1 MNKRWKGTVAA
12 LLCMGLLAGLCPAGA
27 AAETLPPEAQT
38 DAVQDT
44 ATDVVPDAEQTE
56 DDEKATYSRVPY
68 EDYLKEHADAARPD
82 GVILIDGTTYTGATA
97 SVETV
102 TLTDELTGES
112 KTGLRTGDDGEVTW
126 SFTVTT
132 PGLYALSVSYFNEA
146 GSGNDMERALY
157 LDGKIP
163 YTDAGNL
170 VFFRTWRDK
179 GDKQYTESGNEIRR
193 SQEEVHVWSDVSLRA
208 TTGYHDD
215 DLLFY
220 LSEGAHTITLRSVRE
235 SLTIS
240 GFTFRNSEEIP
251 SYADVLA
258 EWTAQGAKPAE
269 AQPLRIQGEEAT
281 LKSAPTLYAVENRSS
296 PLNDP
301 YDMER
306 ILLNCVGGTT
316 WKYQGAWIQWDVQ
329 VEQTGLYQLYIRTK
343 QNYSS
348 GVAYTKTL
356 TVNGE
361 IPYVE
366 AKDIPFRYSADWQ
379 VIAPTTANGEVCT
392 LYLEAGKTYTLRL
405 TNTLGD
411 LGNLLRKVET
421 SSQKLN
427 DLYRRVRM
435 VVGTTVDVNRD
446 YDLES
451 YVPDLMTVIQEQYD
465 AFTGYIAEMEKIA
478 GDAGEQTVTL
488 QQVQTQLKF
497 YLDNERNIP
506 SKISGLSDN
515 LSSLATWI
523 TTVTEQAVL
532 IDFMELV
539 PAGGEAPEADV
550 DLWGKILN
558 EIKAFLYSFVSD
570 YSLVESSVAGD
581 GSTVTLWL
589 NNAVGRDQA
598 NIVKQLA
605 ESSFTQDTGHQLMVQ
620 LVDMSILLRAVA
632 ANDGPD
638 VGIYESQA
646 TPINYGVRSALQD
659 LSVFPDF
666 EQVTERFSEGALVPF
681 SFNGE
686 VYALPETENFMMMFI
701 RTDIFDALGLKAPN
715 TWTELYEMIPVLNRN
730 YYEISLPTPVSVES
744 GSNSTDMNSVY
755 AALLLQAGGSV
766 YNEDGSRCVLN
777 ETVAVDTFITWSEM
791 YTKYMIP
798 KTTDS
803 ITYFRT
809 GTAPIVFNNLS
820 FYNQLAVGAPEIRGM
835 WEMYLIPG
843 TEDENGAIRR
853 DVAASMSGCVMYAN
867 AVDKE
872 ASWEFL
878 KWWTRAD
885 IQSGYATEIEALQ
898 GKSGRWMTANTEAM
912 ETIGWTTA
920 EFATIKEGLSW
931 AQGIPEVAG
940 GYYVGRSVDNAIKSV
955 INSGQIPRET
965 LLDYVDDI
973 NREIISKRTEFGLE

>member
-126 SFTVTT
+126 SFTVTA

-240 GFTFRNSEEIP
+240 GFTFRNSEEVP

-379 VIAPTTANGEVCT
+379 VIAPTTADGEVCT

-497 YLDNERNIP
+497 YLDNERKIP

-898 GKSGRWMTANTEAM
+898 VKSGRWMTANTEAM

>member
-1 MNKRWKGTVAA
+1 MNGQWKKITAA
-12 LLCMGLLAGLCPAGA
+12 LLSLGILAGTVPSFATAQNATESVQG
-27 AAETLPPEAQT
+27 EGKEA
-38 DAVQDT
+38 
-44 ATDVVPDAEQTE
+44 
-56 DDEKATYSRVPY
+56 ATYSRVPY
-68 EDYLKEHADAARPD
+68 EDYLKEHADAILPSD
-82 GVILIDGTTYTGATA
+82 SIVIEGVNYQSATA
-97 SVETV
+97 AVETV
-102 TLTDELTGES
+102 TLTDDLSGES
-112 KTGLRTGDDGEVTW
+112 KQGLRTGDDGMVTW
-126 SFTVTT
+126 SFSVATS
-132 PGLYALSVSYFNEA
+132 GLYALSVDYYNES

-157 LDGKIP
+157 LDGEIP

-179 GDKQYTESGNEIRR
+179 GDKQYTEGGNEIRR
-193 SQEEVHVWSDVSLRA
+193 SQEEIHVWSEVSLRA

-215 DLLFY
+215 ALLFY
-220 LSEGAHTITLRSVRE
+220 LEAGTHTLSLRSVRE
-235 SLTIS
+235 ALTIS
-240 GFTFRNSEEIP
+240 AFTFRNSEEIAT
-251 SYADVLA
+251 YAEVLA
-258 EWTAQGAKPAE
+258 CWTAMGAQPAK

-281 LKSAPTLYAVENRSS
+281 LKSAATLYAVENRSS

-301 YDMER
+301 YDMKH
-306 ILLNCVGGTT
+306 ILLNCIGGTT
-316 WKYQGAWIQWDVQ
+316 WKYQGAWIEWDVT
-329 VEQTGLYQLYIRTK
+329 VPETGLYQLYIRAK

-361 IPYVE
+361 IPYAE

-379 VIAPTTANGEVCT
+379 VISPTTADDEVCM
-392 LYLEAGKTYTLRL
+392 LYLEAGQTYTLRL
-405 TNTLGD
+405 TNTLGE
-411 LGNLLRKVET
+411 LGDLLRKVET

-465 AFTGYIAEMEKIA
+465 AFTGYIAEMETIA

-497 YLDNERNIP
+497 YLDNPKKIP

-550 DLWGKILN
+550 NFWGKILN
-558 EIKAFLYSFVSD
+558 EVKSFLHSFVSD
-570 YSLVESSVAGD
+570 YSLVESTATGT
-581 GSTVTLWL
+581 GSQVTLWL

-659 LSVFPDF
+659 LRAFQDF
-666 EQVTERFSEGALVPF
+666 DQVAQRFSEGALVPF

-701 RTDIFDALGLKAPN
+701 RTDIFDALGLTPPN
-715 TWTELYEMIPVLNRN
+715 TWTELYEMIPVLNRH

-755 AALLLQAGGSV
+755 AALLLQAGGNV
-766 YNEDGSRCVLN
+766 YNEEGSRCVLN
-777 ETVAVDTFITWSEM
+777 EMVAVDTFITWSEM

-798 KTTDS
+798 KSTDS
-803 ITYFRT
+803 LTYFRT

-835 WEMYLIPG
+835 WDMYLIPG
-843 TEDENGAIRR
+843 TEYENGEIRR

-867 AVDKE
+867 AADKD

-885 IQSGYATEIEALQ
+885 IQSRYATEIEALQ

-920 EFATIKEGLSW
+920 EFAIIKEGLGW

-955 INSGQIPRET
+955 INSGKIPRET

-973 NREIISKRTEFGLE
+973 NREIISKRTELGLE